1 MASRDT
7 HIRAPT
13 VTRIRT
19 LARRREHASRQL
31 DHTIS
36 ELGAQCLKARTE
48 GITIT
53 QIARESGMSRQ
64 GVYNMLARAGGS
76 SEADRTGIGTSG

>member
-19 LARRREHASRQL
+19 LAKRREDTTRQL

-36 ELGAQCLKARTE
+36 ELADQCLKARAE

-64 GVYNMLARAGGS
+64 GVYNMLG
-76 SEADRTGIGTSG
+76 RTGGVPPTGPRKEPQGR